1 MSDKPMKAELLALML
16 RKDFWAKNKD
26 YIIKSMFPSPTDKI
40 YNSLVNYHSN
50 YADDLDKDKLWTI
63 IKLDNPTLTD
73 SQKADIFG
81 IVNGVVE
88 CQDWTPEFATK
99 VLSSVWKQEV
109 FTLIAKYGIDGAHGK
124 IDDLEGLKELLDR
137 HSQGFLPK
145 DVFIECTADIDDLLL
160 ADDLGKKWDFQLK
173 PLQEKIGSMHEGHFL
188 QLMARP
194 DCGKTAFVVSNV
206 AAPGGWADQGA
217 RVDWYVN
224 EEPVKRTRWR
234 CISAYTGITKEKLIE
249 NPNAAKDIW
258 DKIKANV
265 RTVDIPFGTP
275 VEQIAARTRD
285 RRPDIVIVDQLDK
298 LGVTPIAGNFSGETE
313 RIRLLYI
320 KFREI
325 AKRYNCLVVGVCQ
338 ASADAEG
345 KRIVTYDQAENSK
358 TGKAAECDVF
368 LGIGRSPLSET
379 MVEED
384 YTRWITVSKN
394 KLDTSWKGTLTCKL
408 RPKISRFE
416 G

>member
-1 MSDKPMKAELLALML
+1 VSEKPMKTELLALML
-16 RKDFWAKNKD
+16 RKDFWRKNKA
-26 YIIKSMFPSPTDKI
+26 YIIKSMFQPPMDKL
-40 YNSLVNYHSN
+40 YNSVTNYHEN
-50 YADDLDKDKLWTI
+50 YGDDLDKDKLWTI
-63 IKLDNPTLTD
+63 LKMDNPTLTD
-73 SQKADIFG
+73 SQKADLFG
-81 IVNGVVE
+81 VVNGIKE
-88 CQDWTPEFATK
+88 CNEWTTEFASK
-99 VLSSVWKQEV
+99 VLSSLWKQEV
-109 FTLIAKYGIDGAHGK
+109 FTLVAKYGIDGAQGK
-124 IDDLEGLKELLDR
+124 LQDLEGLKELIER
-137 HSQGFLPK
+137 HSEGFLPK
-145 DVFIECTADIDDLLL
+145 DIFIECTADIQDLI
-160 ADDLGKKWDFQLK
+160 DGDVNGKKWEFQLGT
-173 PLQEKIGSMHEGHFL
+173 LQEKIGGLHEGHFL

-206 AAPGGWADQGA
+206 AAPGGWAAQGA

-234 CISAYTGITKEKLIE
+234 CISAFTGLTKEKLIE
-249 NPNAAKDIW
+249 NPSAAAEIW
-258 DKIKANV
+258 NKIKANV

-285 RRPDIVIVDQLDK
+285 RKPDIVIVDQLDK
-298 LGVTPIAGNFSGETE
+298 LGVAPIAGNFAAETD

-368 LGIGRSPLSET
+368 IGIGRNPLSET
-379 MVEED
+379 LVEED
-384 YTRWITVSKN
+384 YTRYITVSKN
-394 KLDTSWKGTLTCKL
+394 KLDTGWKGTLTCKL

-416 G
+416 P